1 MFSVTVWFWL
11 PSRPCSTNK
20 TRDWKEKKH
29 LGHSAACCSGILHD
43 RNCLRAST
51 SATLQANER
60 TEHPHNQIWS
70 PGHPWQGRG
79 GAGERTA
86 RDQEGSLLIA
96 RKLHEVPFNPAQ
108 YSMKFKFVFMLLRCG
123 LVQHSDAAFT
133 LNLLCTTNGQR
144 RSHSGE
150 ISSVVSRKCLMIS
163 VAATRF
169 QYFFHL
175 SETWKAPVRMN
186 RKSCI
191 FLTRPASVYT
201 WADTSSIPPCKNY
214 ATASSKK
221 LKNY

>member
-1 MFSVTVWFWL
+1 MCVS
-11 PSRPCSTNK
+11 PCFQCDSGCLADHVALTK
-20 TRDWKEKKH
+20 HRTEREKKH

-86 RDQEGSLLIA
+86 RDQEGSPLIA
-96 RKLHEVPFNPAQ
+96 QELHEVPFNPAQ
-108 YSMKFKFVFMLLRCG
+108 YSMKFLFVFMLLRCG

-133 LNLLCTTNGQR
+133 LNLLCTTNRQR

-169 QYFFHL
+169 KYFFHL
-175 SETWKAPVRMN
+175 SETWQASVRMN

-191 FLTRPASVYT
+191 FLTRPASV
-201 WADTSSIPPCKNY
+201 
-214 ATASSKK
+214 
-221 LKNY
+221 

>member
-1 MFSVTVWFWL
+1 MCVS
-11 PSRPCSTNK
+11 PCFQCDSGYLADHVALTK
-20 TRDWKEKKH
+20 HRTGREKKH

-51 SATLQANER
+51 SASLQANQR

-96 RKLHEVPFNPAQ
+96 RELHEVPFNPAQ
-108 YSMKFKFVFMLLRCG
+108 YSMKFLFVFMLLRCG

-133 LNLLCTTNGQR
+133 LSLSTTTRQG
-144 RSHSGE
+144 RSHSGK

-163 VAATRF
+163 VVATRF

-175 SETWKAPVRMN
+175 SETWQASVRMKKEELYISYEN
-186 RKSCI
+186 VGWH
-191 FLTRPASVYT
+191 FLYSTT
-201 WADTSSIPPCKNY
+201 
-214 ATASSKK
+214 
-221 LKNY
+221 